1 MDLDIKI
8 IRMMWA
14 FVETSNPGSL
24 VKLSDSELIQK
35 LIEEIE
41 KSSFL
46 SSEESKNLSKYVGS
60 RTPLIRDLAYAKL
73 E

>member
-8 IRMMWA
+8 IRMIWA

-24 VKLSDSELIQK
+24 LKLSDRELIQK
-35 LIEEIE
+35 LIDEVEQA
-41 KSSFL
+41 SFL
-46 SSEESKNLSKYVGS
+46 SQEDSQTLSKYIGS
-60 RTPLIRDLAYAKL
+60 RTPLIRDLVYAKF